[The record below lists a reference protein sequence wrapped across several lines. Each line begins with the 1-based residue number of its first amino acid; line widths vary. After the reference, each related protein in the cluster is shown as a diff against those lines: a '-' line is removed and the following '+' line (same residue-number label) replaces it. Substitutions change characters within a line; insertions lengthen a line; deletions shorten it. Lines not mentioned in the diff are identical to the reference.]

1 MDEPTYV
8 RPTHRRA
15 PPVIVTTGRRPRRLY
30 LLILVLLLAV
40 VLFGRLT
47 VSYYVNALWFAS
59 LGYVDVFWK
68 TLIAQ
73 WLVFVV
79 FTGATFLI
87 LYLSFL
93 ALKRSHSSDFPGPRT
108 ILIAGQTVN
117 VPVDRILRV
126 LTLGFTLLVAVASG
140 AVMTANW
147 ATLALYWY
155 APSSSGGMVDPIFGK
170 ALGFYLFSLPAW
182 QLISGWFMTLAVI
195 VCIAAIFFFIIS
207 GGLRVLRGP
216 SESSFAP
223 RWRGLSIT
231 FAFLL
236 LFIALRVYLG
246 RFEQLFETHTIFT
259 GVTYTDA
266 HIILPGQ
273 LFLCAALILGA
284 GIAASN
290 AFWAPQGRRLLAAIV
305 PALVCYLVVQI
316 FGWYVNGFVVKPNE
330 LVREQPYISHNIKLT
345 RQAFDLDRVAQR
357 EFPADTSIEAVD
369 PAHNQATIQD
379 IRLWDWR
386 ALQDTLRQ
394 IQEIRTYYDFPDID
408 IDRYEIEGTTRQVML
423 AARELSVDKLPESSR
438 NWINEKLIYTHGYGM
453 TMNRVNGFTPEGLPT
468 LVLSNMP
475 VQSTVPG
482 ISVSR
487 PEIYFGELTKTD
499 VYVKTRQQ
507 EFNYPQ
513 GQSNSFTSY
522 EGSGGIVLGGF
533 LRRIL
538 IAIDRGD
545 LGKLPFSDDVNP
557 QSRLLMRRNIRER
570 VSELAPFL
578 TFDADPYIVL
588 DNQGRLSWIM
598 DAFTTSNTYPYS
610 SHYRLDDNSINYMR
624 NSVKVVIDAYDGTT
638 TFYMFDQDD
647 PIIAAYRRLF
657 PSLFKDAAAMPAE
670 LRKHVRYPERLLKLQ
685 AEVYGLY
692 HMTDPGVFYNREDL
706 WTVASEIRAN
716 ENGEQVP
723 QTMEPNFVLMR
734 LPGETGLE
742 FVEILPFTPA
752 NRNNLIGWIAGRSD
766 GAQYGTSVAYN
777 FPKTKLV
784 DGPLQIEARI
794 DQNAQLSGQLTL
806 WSQHGSR
813 VRRGTLLVIPVG
825 RALLYAEA
833 IYLQAERSPMPELR
847 LVVLAL
853 QDRLAYGPTFEA
865 ALTSLF
871 EGGASSLTAT
881 ASPSE
886 TAQRP
891 PASTSRPTADLDAMI
906 AQAAKDLADYQ
917 RLTAEGKLG
926 EAGQKLE
933 HLKRTLE
940 ERRKNSN

>member
-15 PPVIVTTGRRPRRLY
+15 PPVIVTSGRRPRRLY

-40 VLFGRLT
+40 VLFGRLA

-59 LGYVDVFWK
+59 LGYADVFWK

-73 WLVFVV
+73 WLVFAI

-93 ALKRSHSSDFPGPRT
+93 GLKRTHSSDFPGPRT
-108 ILIAGQTVN
+108 ILIAGQTVT

-155 APSSSGGMVDPIFGK
+155 APSSSGGLVDPIFGK

-182 QLISGWFMTLAVI
+182 QLVSGWLMSLAVI
-195 VCIAAIFFFIIS
+195 ICVAAIFFFIIS

-216 SESSFAP
+216 SESSFAS
-223 RWRGLSIT
+223 RWRGLSIP

-246 RFEQLFETHTIFT
+246 RFEQLLESHTIFT

-453 TMNRVNGFTPEGLPT
+453 TMNPVNGFTPEGLPT
-468 LVLSNMP
+468 LILSNMP
-475 VQSTVPG
+475 VQSAVPG

-557 QSRLLMRRNIRER
+557 QSRLLMRRDIRER
-570 VSELAPFL
+570 VRTLAPFL
-578 TFDADPYIVL
+578 VLEKDPYIVL
-588 DNQGRLSWIM
+588 DNRGRLSWII
-598 DAFTTSNTYPYS
+598 DGFTTSNTYPYS
-610 SHYRLDDNSINYMR
+610 SHYRLEDNSINYMR

-638 TFYMFDQDD
+638 TFYVFDQND

-657 PSLFKDAAAMPAE
+657 PSLFKDAAAMPPE
-670 LRKHVRYPERLLKLQ
+670 LRRHVRYPELLLKLQ
-685 AEVYGLY
+685 AAVYGLY
-692 HMTDPGVFYNREDL
+692 HMTDPAMFYNREDL
-706 WTVASEIRAN
+706 WTVASEISMGAG
-716 ENGEQVP
+716 GEQTTVP
-723 QTMEPNFVLMR
+723 MEPNFVLMK
-734 LPGETGLE
+734 LPGESGME

-766 GAQYGTSVAYN
+766 GAHYGTSVVYD

-784 DGPLQIEARI
+784 DGPMQIEARI
-794 DQNAQLSGQLTL
+794 DQNAQLSAQLSL
-806 WSQHGSR
+806 WNQQGSH

-940 ERRKNSN
+940 EMRKRQ